1 MNSTESSTIQNIL
14 KKKIKTPLI
23 WIVIFITIG
32 LTSLFYV
39 SQKQQAVVYNRY
51 VENLSEYKFLETRL
65 MRSLEKTRVG
75 AIEDSS
81 KTVAQ
86 IMSLREIVI
95 SISSSIE
102 NFRLQGDWMPPSSD
116 VILFEREIF
125 GKTAAMRQYL
135 AKRNHWSRQVKIIND
150 TLYKI
155 PDVET
160 GILLSCLDS
169 ARLGFTPSLPVTK
182 NISPEIIAN
191 IENLLAENEDL
202 FVLWNRFDDDNA
214 LMLSEILLQAFKF
227 KSINDEIFISRVP
240 QVFYF
245 LSIILLLSTLFFVF
259 RSKT

>member
-1 MNSTESSTIQNIL
+1 MNTTESRSIQNIL

-23 WIVIFITIG
+23 WIVIVITIG

-39 SQKQQAVVYNRY
+39 SQEQQAVVYNRY

-75 AIEDSS
+75 SIEDST
-81 KTVAQ
+81 KTATQ
-86 IMSLREIVI
+86 IMSLREIAI

-102 NFRLQGDWMPPSSD
+102 NFRLQGEWMPPSSD

-125 GKTAAMRQYL
+125 GKTGAMRQYL
-135 AKRNHWSRQVKIIND
+135 ARRNNWSREVKIIND

-155 PDVET
+155 PEIET

-169 ARLGFTPSLPVTK
+169 ARLGYTPSLPETLR
-182 NISPEIIAN
+182 ISPEIIAN
-191 IENLLAENEDL
+191 IKDLLAENDDL
-202 FVLWNRFDDDNA
+202 FILWNRFDNDNA
-214 LMLSEILLQAFKF
+214 LILSENLLQAFKI
-227 KSINDEIFISRVP
+227 KSINDEIFKSRVP

-245 LSIILLLSTLFFVF
+245 LSIQKHKIRLDNGS
-259 RSKT
+259 

>member
-1 MNSTESSTIQNIL
+1 MNTTESRSIQNIL

-23 WIVIFITIG
+23 WIVIVITIG

-39 SQKQQAVVYNRY
+39 SQEQQAVVYNRY

-75 AIEDSS
+75 SIEDST
-81 KTVAQ
+81 KTATQ
-86 IMSLREIVI
+86 IMSLREIAI

-102 NFRLQGDWMPPSSD
+102 NFRLQGEWMPPSSD

-125 GKTAAMRQYL
+125 GKTGAMRQYL
-135 AKRNHWSRQVKIIND
+135 ARRNNWSREVKIIND

-155 PDVET
+155 PEIET

-169 ARLGFTPSLPVTK
+169 ARLGYTPSLPETLR
-182 NISPEIIAN
+182 ISPEIIAN
-191 IENLLAENEDL
+191 IKDLLAENDDL
-202 FVLWNRFDDDNA
+202 FILWNRFDNDNA
-214 LMLSEILLQAFKF
+214 LILSENLLQAFKI
-227 KSINDEIFISRVP
+227 KSINDEIFKSRVP

>member
-1 MNSTESSTIQNIL
+1 MNTTESRSIQNIL

-23 WIVIFITIG
+23 WIVIVITIG

-39 SQKQQAVVYNRY
+39 SQEQQAVVYNRY

-75 AIEDSS
+75 SIEDST
-81 KTVAQ
+81 KTATQ
-86 IMSLREIVI
+86 IMSLREIAI

-102 NFRLQGDWMPPSSD
+102 NFRLQGEWMPPSSD

-125 GKTAAMRQYL
+125 GKTGAMRQYL
-135 AKRNHWSRQVKIIND
+135 ARRNNWSREVKIIND

-155 PDVET
+155 PEIET

-169 ARLGFTPSLPVTK
+169 ARLGYTPPLPETLR
-182 NISPEIIAN
+182 ISPEIIAN
-191 IENLLAENEDL
+191 IKDLLAENDDL
-202 FVLWNRFDDDNA
+202 FILWNRFDNDNA
-214 LMLSEILLQAFKF
+214 LILSENLLQAFKI
-227 KSINDEIFISRVP
+227 KSINDEIFKSRVP